1 VNALDP
7 ATTLAIA
14 AAFEQV
20 AAKLRASAGSST
32 KALALLGDPDAE
44 CRPRAD
50 EREKAMLMTT
60 EEVASAL
67 NIHPRTVRRLWRAGK
82 LPAAIQVGTRIRW
95 RRSDIERWLEE
106 QRER

>member
-1 VNALDP
+1 MSARAARVLD
-7 ATTLAIA
+7 
-14 AAFEQV
+14 
-20 AAKLRASAGSST
+20 
-32 KALALLGDPDAE
+32 LLGDPDAE

-60 EEVASAL
+60 DEVASAL
-67 NIHPRTVRRLWRAGK
+67 NIHPRTARRLWRAGQ

-106 QRER
+106 QRAR